1 MPSPRLPAASPPH
14 YAEPPA
20 AAGHNVSESE
30 RLASAI
36 GGGLLAL
43 YGLSRKSVGGALLA
57 GIGGALV
64 YRGTTGHCPVYGQLG
79 ISTAEGGDASEEAVE
94 IVESVTVNVPRSE
107 AYAFWRKL
115 ENLPRFMHHI
125 RTVEEVSPTRSK
137 WTAKGP
143 GPLPDLMWE
152 ADILEDVPN
161 ERIVWQSLPDAD
173 VNNAG
178 HVSFRDA
185 PGDGTEVHTRI
196 SYRPPAGA
204 AGRAVARR
212 LDPVF
217 GQMVK
222 NDVRRF
228 KNILETGEVPTTEG
242 QPTGKDGGSRS
253 D

>member
-20 AAGHNVSESE
+20 PSGRNVSEPE
-30 RLASAI
+30 RLASTV

-79 ISTAEGGDASEEAVE
+79 VSTAEDEPGGTVE

-107 AYAFWRKL
+107 AYGFWRTL
-115 ENLPRFMHHI
+115 ENLPRFMHHV
-125 RTVEEVSPTRSK
+125 RTVEETSATRSR

-143 GPLPDLMWE
+143 GPLPDLSWE
-152 ADILEDVPN
+152 ADIVEDVPG
-161 ERIVWQSLPDAD
+161 ERIVWRSLPDAD
-173 VNNAG
+173 VVNAG

-185 PGDGTEVHTRI
+185 PGSGTEVHARI
-196 SYRPPAGA
+196 SYRPPAGP
-204 AGRAVARR
+204 AGRAIARR

-228 KNILETGEVPTTEG
+228 KNVIETGEVPTTEG
-242 QPTGKDGGSRS
+242 QPTGKDGGSRAS
-253 D
+253 

>member
-20 AAGHNVSESE
+20 SPGLNVSEPE
-30 RLASAI
+30 RLASTL

-79 ISTAEGGDASEEAVE
+79 ISTAEDEPGGTVE
-94 IVESVTVNVPRSE
+94 IAESVTVNVARGE

-115 ENLPRFMHHI
+115 ENLPRFMHHV
-125 RTVEEVSPTRSK
+125 RRVEEVSPTRSR

-143 GPLPDLMWE
+143 GPLPDLSWE
-152 ADILEDVPN
+152 ADITEDVPD
-161 ERIVWQSLPDAD
+161 ERIVWRSLPDAD
-173 VNNAG
+173 VVNAG

-185 PGDGTEVHTRI
+185 PGGGTEVRTRI

-212 LDPVF
+212 LDPLL

-222 NDVRRF
+222 DDVRRF
-228 KNILETGEVPTTEG
+228 KNVIEAGEAPTVKG
-242 QPTGKDGGSRS
+242 QPTGKDGGSRAE
-253 D
+253 